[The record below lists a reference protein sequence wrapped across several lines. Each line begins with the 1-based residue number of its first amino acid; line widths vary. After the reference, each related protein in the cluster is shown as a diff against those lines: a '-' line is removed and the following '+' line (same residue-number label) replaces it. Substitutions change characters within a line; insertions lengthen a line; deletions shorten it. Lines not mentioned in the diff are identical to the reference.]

1 MRFRFYSAMKITRMP
16 VFAILILSAVL
27 YMVSSSFFTPSVK
40 ADNAD
45 SQGKPSANNVSPTS
59 ALTTDASTSVST
71 NASTNASANSA
82 IKVTGKT
89 IELPHLPP
97 DFPPGNGREL
107 FISRCGVCH
116 SLRYITM
123 QPNFPEKTW
132 AKEVD
137 KMIKTYGAHID
148 NKEAKEIIEYLNSIK
163 GKAPGA
169 EKH

>member
-1 MRFRFYSAMKITRMP
+1 MKIIRMP
-16 VFAILILSAVL
+16 FFLILVLSAVL
-27 YMVSSSFFTPSVK
+27 YTVSSIFATPSVR

-45 SQGKPSANNVSPTS
+45 SQSKPTTNNVSPSNAPTNN
-59 ALTTDASTSVST
+59 APTR
-71 NASTNASANSA
+71 NASTGNVSTSSAA
-82 IKVTGKT
+82 KVTGKT

-148 NKEAKEIIEYLNSIK
+148 KKEAKEIIEYLNSIK
-163 GKAPGA
+163 GKAPSA

>member
-1 MRFRFYSAMKITRMP
+1 MKIMRMP
-16 VFAILILSAVL
+16 VFVILILSAVL
-27 YMVSSSFFTPSVK
+27 YMVSSFFATPSVK

-45 SQGKPSANNVSPTS
+45 SQSKP
-59 ALTTDASTSVST
+59 
-71 NASTNASANSA
+71 SA

-148 NKEAKEIIEYLNSIK
+148 KKEAKEIIEYLNSIK
-163 GKAPGA
+163 GKAPSA

>member
-1 MRFRFYSAMKITRMP
+1 MYSLMKIIRMP
-16 VFAILILSAVL
+16 VFVILILSAVL
-27 YMVSSSFFTPSVK
+27 YMVSSFFATPSVK

-45 SQGKPSANNVSPTS
+45 SQSKP
-59 ALTTDASTSVST
+59 
-71 NASTNASANSA
+71 SA

-148 NKEAKEIIEYLNSIK
+148 KKEAKEIIEYLNSIK
-163 GKAPGA
+163 GKAPSA

>member
-1 MRFRFYSAMKITRMP
+1 MYSAMKIIRMP
-16 VFAILILSAVL
+16 VFAILVLSAVL
-27 YMVSSSFFTPSVK
+27 YLVASFFVTPSVK

-45 SQGKPSANNVSPTS
+45 SQSKP
-59 ALTTDASTSVST
+59 
-71 NASTNASANSA
+71 SA

-148 NKEAKEIIEYLNSIK
+148 KKEAKEIIEYLNSIK

>member
-1 MRFRFYSAMKITRMP
+1 MYSTMKIIRMP

-27 YMVSSSFFTPSVK
+27 YLVSSILATPSVK

-45 SQGKPSANNVSPTS
+45 LQSKPVLNNVSPS
-59 ALTTDASTSVST
+59 NASTS
-71 NASTNASANSA
+71 NA

-148 NKEAKEIIEYLNSIK
+148 KKEAKEIIEYLNSIK
-163 GKAPGA
+163 GKAPSA

>member
-1 MRFRFYSAMKITRMP
+1 MYSLMKIIRMP
-16 VFAILILSAVL
+16 VFAILILAAVL
-27 YMVSSSFFTPSVK
+27 YMVSSFFATPSVK

-45 SQGKPSANNVSPTS
+45 SQSKP
-59 ALTTDASTSVST
+59 
-71 NASTNASANSA
+71 SA

-148 NKEAKEIIEYLNSIK
+148 EKEAKEIIEYLNSIK
-163 GKAPGA
+163 GKAPSA

>member
-1 MRFRFYSAMKITRMP
+1 MYSAMKIVRMP
-16 VFAILILSAVL
+16 FFLILVLSAVL
-27 YMVSSSFFTPSVK
+27 YTVSSIFATSSVR

-45 SQGKPSANNVSPTS
+45 SQSKPTTNNISPSNVSTS
-59 ALTTDASTSVST
+59 
-71 NASTNASANSA
+71 SAA
-82 IKVTGKT
+82 KVTGKT

-148 NKEAKEIIEYLNSIK
+148 KKEAKEIIEYLNSIK
-163 GKAPGA
+163 GKAPSA